1 MSSLESRCYIVY
13 GSNFKSMMVK
23 GFSNRNKLVNLLRTK
38 GLKPNTSLLNSDSQN
53 VENCKTTPTLYITS
67 Q

>member
-13 GSNFKSMMVK
+13 GSNFKSLMVK
-23 GFSNRNKLVNLLRTK
+23 GFSNRNKVVNLLRTK

-53 VENCKTTPTLYITS
+53 GKICKTTPTLYITS

>member
-38 GLKPNTSLLNSDSQN
+38 GLKPITSLLNSDSQN
-53 VENCKTTPTLYITS
+53 EKNCKTTPTLYITS

>member
-13 GSNFKSMMVK
+13 GSNFKSLMIK

-38 GLKPNTSLLNSDSQN
+38 GLKPNTSLLSSDSQN
-53 VENCKTTPTLYITS
+53 GKNCKTIPTLYITS